1 MRSEARVVVI
11 GGGVAG
17 CSLLYHLT
25 KLGFSDVVLIE
36 ANELTSGS
44 TWHAAGLCTQFN
56 PSYNLMGLLKYSLD
70 LYKSLEAETGQAVDF
85 HEVGSLRLA
94 MTQDRLD
101 EFHHRQGIAE
111 AVGVPFDIVSRERA
125 QELYPLA
132 DLHDV
137 IGVAHLPTDGYIDPT
152 GLTNALAKG
161 AQSRGAEIARFTTV
175 TAIEREG
182 AHWRV
187 QTSKGD
193 IRAEIVV
200 NAAGQ
205 WRGRSAAWSGSIFRS
220 FRSSITT

>member
-1 MRSEARVVVI
+1 VRSEARVVVI

-25 KLGFSDVVLIE
+25 KLGWTDVVLVE

-44 TWHAAGLCTQFN
+44 TWHAAGLCTQFIA
-56 PSYNLMGLLKYSLD
+56 SYNLMGLLKYSLD
-70 LYKSLEAETGQAVDF
+70 LYQSLEAETGQAVDF

-137 IGVAHLPTDGYIDPT
+137 GGERERVIGVGRRASEGRRDAARDRLG
-152 GLTNALAKG
+152 GLGRDADLDLRVLALALDEQRALHHHPEEHADPISSKL
-161 AQSRGAEIARFTTV
+161 SR
-175 TAIEREG
+175 
-182 AHWRV
+182 
-187 QTSKGD
+187 
-193 IRAEIVV
+193 
-200 NAAGQ
+200 
-205 WRGRSAAWSGSIFRS
+205 
-220 FRSSITT
+220 